1 MPKKSAQ
8 WVTIPEATLHTPVSE
23 GAQAPKP
30 KAKGSSPDFVKNKL
44 FWGAGF
50 VVVLVAA
57 FAVMAPTQFGKL
69 LQGNVLFDTSG
80 VSGGDTAGFIS
91 PLNLLPQAAEPK
103 KESEKTPDTVVAPA
117 VDETLKPAAPE
128 EVAEP
133 VVKPQDKPM
142 DVTVVPLAKP
152 EPVVVTPLVT
162 GPVDCASDTA
172 CLLPKLAD
180 CTLAKG
186 VLAYE
191 FMGQAVETNL
201 EITGAEGEN
210 CLVKSV
216 LAKFPVAEA
225 VGKDALCKLPKGTYT
240 KESLQAEFGDLSK
253 LSAVCGGSA
262 VDSLK
267 AYSDSV
273 IAEQGQADLVAQ
285 LKKQVE
291 ELQRQ
296 KEKEAQIA
304 QDLINAAQ
312 QNAGGLHSAA
322 PANGVGNGLPTGTAG
337 QANTLQP
344 GFRENPYRV
353 TVTPEQMLSQRL
365 AGGTTFATGT
375 GTYSNSATQ
384 YSGGSPVTQQANFQ
398 GSKGSNGQNSASVTL
413 VKGANTP
420 QTGPEATAIALF
432 ASFAALVFWKAK
444 KVFA

>member
-1 MPKKSAQ
+1 MSKKSAQ

-80 VSGGDTAGFIS
+80 VSGGDTAGLIS
-91 PLNLLPQAAEPK
+91 PLNLLPQAADTK
-103 KESEKTPDTVVAPA
+103 KEPEKTPDMVVAPA
-117 VDETLKPAAPE
+117 VDETLRPAAPE
-128 EVAEP
+128 EASEP
-133 VVKPQDKPM
+133 VVKPQEKPM
-142 DVTVVPLAKP
+142 DVAVVPLAKP

-240 KESLQAEFGDLSK
+240 KESLQAQFGDLSK
-253 LSAVCGGSA
+253 LSAVCDGSA
-262 VDSLK
+262 VDSFK

-291 ELQRQ
+291 ELQKQ
-296 KEKEAQIA
+296 KEKDA
-304 QDLINAAQ
+304 
-312 QNAGGLHSAA
+312 
-322 PANGVGNGLPTGTAG
+322 
-337 QANTLQP
+337 
-344 GFRENPYRV
+344 RENPYRV

-365 AGGTTFATGT
+365 AGGTTLATGAT
-375 GTYSNSATQ
+375 GASAYSNSASQ
-384 YSGGSPVTQQANFQ
+384 GSGGYQAYQQANAQ
-398 GSKGSNGQNSASVTL
+398 GSQGSNGQNSASVTL
-413 VKGANTP
+413 VKGTNTP
-420 QTGPEATAIALF
+420 QTGPETTAIALF
-432 ASFAALVFWKAK
+432 ASFAAMVFWKAK